1 MSVKKEP
8 NWDEVTKG
16 LLDTP
21 VPNEPQDE
29 AVLDPDFEDDPESE
43 FMPQETLDG
52 ITDQEE
58 K

>member
-1 MSVKKEP
+1 MSDQPLDLGGLLGDESIISGTE
-8 NWDEVTKG
+8 EVT
-16 LLDTP
+16 
-21 VPNEPQDE
+21 E
-29 AVLDPDFEDDPESE
+29 AVLDPNFEDDPESE